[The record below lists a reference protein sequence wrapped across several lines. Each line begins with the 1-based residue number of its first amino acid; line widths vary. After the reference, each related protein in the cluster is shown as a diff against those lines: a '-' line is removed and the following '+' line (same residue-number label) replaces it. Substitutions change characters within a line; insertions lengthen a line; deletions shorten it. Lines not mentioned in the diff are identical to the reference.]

1 MRKVTLAAM
10 TALMFSTL
18 GPVTIRSQVGAQKEK
33 SETVK
38 IRASEVIVDA
48 VVSDRKNRLITNLTP
63 QDFEIYED
71 GVLQEITSFDIIR
84 GGAERSTPALKSGK
98 PAEISNSQ
106 ASAVEAAAP
115 ATREM
120 PPHLTILLLDY
131 STTQMEHKKLVQDSS
146 IKYVE
151 QKLQPN
157 DLMAVFLLGSGL

>member
-84 GGAERSTPALKSGK
+84 GGAERSATSPKSSK
-98 PAEISNSQ
+98 P
-106 ASAVEAAAP
+106 
-115 ATREM
+115 
-120 PPHLTILLLDY
+120 
-131 STTQMEHKKLVQDSS
+131 
-146 IKYVE
+146 
-151 QKLQPN
+151 
-157 DLMAVFLLGSGL
+157 

>member
-1 MRKVTLAAM
+1 MRKVTLAAVI
-10 TALMFSTL
+10 ALLFSSSV
-18 GPVTIRSQVGAQKEK
+18 PVTIRSQVGAQKEK

-84 GGAERSTPALKSGK
+84 GGTERPTPASKSSK
-98 PAEISNSQ
+98 PAEISNSP
-106 ASAVEAAAP
+106 ASGVEPALP

-120 PPHLTILLLDY
+120 PPH
-131 STTQMEHKKLVQDSS
+131 
-146 IKYVE
+146 
-151 QKLQPN
+151 
-157 DLMAVFLLGSGL
+157 